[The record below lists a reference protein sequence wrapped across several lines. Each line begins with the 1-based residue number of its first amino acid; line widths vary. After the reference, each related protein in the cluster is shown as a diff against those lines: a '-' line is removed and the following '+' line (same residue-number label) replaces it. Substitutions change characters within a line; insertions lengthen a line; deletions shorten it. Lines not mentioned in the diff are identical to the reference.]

1 MTTPQIIIS
10 LSPQG
15 ELVTELP
22 GLNGSRRK
30 INLKVDQK
38 SDYAI
43 GNAIQT
49 LRKITNLEA
58 DTTGITNATK
68 ASELLSSLQ
77 GMIKEAAQ
85 AASTLSSLLGDDNT
99 LSDII
104 LRILNSQQI
113 SKHNIGEDGAPT
125 TQQVNHWKNHGF
137 LCEDKNC
144 KRFQKNEIH
153 SHSFSDPACSHCIG
167 EGRFEKGYN
176 RENVK
181 SILLLSEI
189 EALRLGLISRGFTQ
203 SKTNQEIWTKK
214 NMGSIFLLPN
224 GTIRDHKQIVWSKE
238 NKQKLIQDGKNYAK
252 IHGFT
257 PTPVFKRGGVSVKKQ
272 VKLIKETQAEKLQ
285 RKVGRLSF

>member
-43 GNAIQT
+43 NLAIQT
-49 LRKITNLEA
+49 LREITNIEA

-68 ASELLSSLQ
+68 ASELLNSLQ
-77 GMIKEAAQ
+77 NKIKAASEAAS
-85 AASTLSSLLGDDNT
+85 ALSSLLGDDNT

-104 LRILNSQQI
+104 LRILNSQQV
-113 SKHNIGEDGAPT
+113 SKHNIGEDGNPT

-144 KRFQKNEIH
+144 RTFQKGIIH
-153 SHSFSDPACSHCIG
+153 SHSFSDPSCPHCIG

-181 SILLLSEI
+181 SILGLSEI
-189 EALRLGLISRGFTQ
+189 EALRLGLISRGFIQ
-203 SKTNQEIWTKK
+203 SKNNQEIWIKK
-214 NMGSIFLLPN
+214 NMGSVFLLPN
-224 GTIRDHKQIVWSKE
+224 GTIKDHKQVIWSKINRE
-238 NKQKLIQDGKNYAK
+238 KLIQDGKDYAK
-252 IHGFT
+252 INGFKKEE
-257 PTPVFKRGGVSVKKQ
+257 VFKHSGVSVKKQ
-272 VKLIKETQAEKLQ
+272 VKLIKETQAEKFQ
-285 RKVGRLSF
+285 RKVGRLNF